1 MILQSVTRR
10 TALQAPLVSVVTPFY
25 NTAPYI
31 AECIES
37 VLAQQYGNFEF
48 ILSDNVSD
56 DGSREIIEPY
66 AARDARIRY
75 IRHDAFVNQVQNY
88 NRALRYISADSRY
101 CKVVQADDWLLP
113 ECLPRMVAVAE
124 TSDSIAL
131 VGAYGQIE
139 ERVHFFG
146 LPLGTSVFSG
156 KEVCRRFWAED
167 LYVFGS
173 PTCVMYRSDLVRARP
188 DFYDEA
194 CPLEDAD
201 VCFEL
206 LKGRDFG
213 FEHQVLTFTRRQ
225 AGSIHDELK
234 QYDQRPLL
242 ALMTISRHGQ
252 AHLAPD
258 DFARLRASLLRGYH
272 RSLGANVLGAV
283 GRSEGFWRFHRQAMS
298 CFGFQPSWN
307 KVAAYALG
315 SGLDLVLNPKST
327 AESAWRR
334 LRRRGGSA
342 A

>member
-1 MILQSVTRR
+1 MIVRSAAGGAVSQ
-10 TALQAPLVSVVTPFY
+10 PLVSVVTPFY
-25 NTAPYI
+25 NTAPYL

-37 VLAQQYGNFEF
+37 VLSQQYSNFEF
-48 ILSDNVSD
+48 ILSDNCSN

-66 AARDARIRY
+66 AARDARIKY

-88 NRALRYISADSRY
+88 NRALRTISADSRY
-101 CKVVQADDWLLP
+101 CKVVQADDWILP
-113 ECLPRMVAVAE
+113 ECLARMVAVAE

-156 KEVCRRFWAED
+156 KDVCRKFWAED

-201 VCFEL
+201 ICFEL
-206 LKGRDFG
+206 LKDRDFG
-213 FEHQVLTFTRRQ
+213 FVHQVLTFTRRQ
-225 AGSIHDELK
+225 ADSIHSELG

-242 ALMTISRHGQ
+242 ALMTIARHGQ
-252 AHLAPD
+252 AHLQPD
-258 DFARLRASLLRGYH
+258 EHARLRDSLSRGYH
-272 RSLGANVLGAV
+272 RSLGTNIVRGIGL
-283 GRSEGFWRFHRQAMS
+283 SKGFWRFHRQGMK
-298 CFGFQPSWN
+298 CFGFQPSRL
-307 KVAAYALG
+307 KVAGYAVG
-315 SGLDLVLNPKST
+315 AGLDLVLNPKST
-327 AESAWRR
+327 AESVWQR
-334 LRRRGGSA
+334 LRRRRGSA

>member
-1 MILQSVTRR
+1 M
-10 TALQAPLVSVVTPFY
+10 TAPSEGSGASQPLVSVVTPFY
-25 NTAPYI
+25 NTAPYL

-37 VLAQQYGNFEF
+37 VLSQDYGNFEF
-48 ILSDNVSD
+48 ILSDNCST

-66 AARDARIRY
+66 AARDARIKY

-88 NRALRYISADSRY
+88 NRALRLISADSRY
-101 CKVVQADDWLLP
+101 CKVVQADDWIFP
-113 ECLPRMVAVAE
+113 ECLSRMVAVAE
-124 TSDSIAL
+124 TSSSIAL

-139 ERVHFFG
+139 ERVYFFG

-156 KEVCRRFWAED
+156 KDVCRKFWAED
-167 LYVFGS
+167 IYVFGS
-173 PTCVMYRSDLVRARP
+173 PTCVMYRSDMLRERR

-213 FEHQVLTFTRRQ
+213 FVHQVLTFTRREP
-225 AGSIHDELK
+225 GSIHDELS

-252 AHLAPD
+252 AHLPAN
-258 DFARLRASLLRGYH
+258 DFAHLRDSLSRGYH
-272 RSLGANVLGAV
+272 RSLGTNILRAV
-283 GRSEGFWRFHRQAMS
+283 GRSERFWRFHRQAMS
-298 CFGFQPSWN
+298 CFDFQPSWM
-307 KVAAYALG
+307 KVGAYAVC
-315 SGLDLVLNPKST
+315 SALDLVLNPKST

-334 LRRRGGSA
+334 LRRRSGSA